1 MLYRFK
7 LLIVFSMRMEKIKQI
22 FGRELCEKWWI
33 LIRQAMMLE
42 WLMEVNN
49 LNLVNKLK
57 RQFFITLDIW
67 EI

>member
-7 LLIVFSMRMEKIKQI
+7 LLIVFSMGMEKIKQI
-22 FGRELCEKWWI
+22 FERELCEKWWI

-42 WLMEVNN
+42 WVMEVNN

-67 EI
+67 RI

>member
-7 LLIVFSMRMEKIKQI
+7 LLIVFSMGMEKIKQI
-22 FGRELCEKWWI
+22 FERELCEKWWI
-33 LIRQAMMLE
+33 LIRQA
-42 WLMEVNN
+42 EVNN

-67 EI
+67 RI